1 MKQNWRVYQNYI
13 IIGILSF
20 ISVFFLP
27 MLGSSLGIGFN
38 VPNTIA
44 GWIVWV
50 LTKMCIV
57 VVNILIFDQF
67 VKQAKVNVRDNEQF
81 KQAESILNNIKEEA
95 EEIKPAKEYIS
106 ALYKKK
112 GITLGITTVLSIFGL
127 TNAIL
132 TFDWV
137 SMLTYIF
144 TIIMA
149 LVFGWITMNEVEEVW
164 TDKHYKYA
172 LKVQK
177 ESELKKE
184 FENVGNTEEQSNNS
198 IEKPSGTSPEE

>member
-13 IIGILSF
+13 IIAILSF

-38 VPNTIA
+38 IPDTIA

-81 KQAESILNNIKEEA
+81 KKAEEILNNIKEEA
-95 EEIKPAKEYIS
+95 EEIKPAKEYIA
-106 ALYKKK
+106 ALYRKK

-144 TIIMA
+144 TIVMA
-149 LVFGWITMNEVEEVW
+149 LIFGWITMNEVEEVW

-172 LKVQK
+172 LKIQK
-177 ESELKKE
+177 EKE
-184 FENVGNTEEQSNNS
+184 IENVRNQEKQSNNS
-198 IEKPSGTSPEE
+198 VEESSGTSSEE

>member
-1 MKQNWRVYQNYI
+1 MKQNWRQYQNYI
-13 IIGILSF
+13 IIAILSF

-38 VPNTIA
+38 IPNTIA

-81 KQAESILNNIKEEA
+81 KKAEEILNNIKEEA
-95 EEIKPAKEYIS
+95 EELKPAKEYIA
-106 ALYKKK
+106 ALYRKK
-112 GITLGITTVLSIFGL
+112 GITLAITTVLSIFGL

-132 TFDWV
+132 SFDWV

-144 TIIMA
+144 TIVMA
-149 LVFGWITMNEVEEVW
+149 LIFGWITMNEVEEVW

-177 ESELKKE
+177 ENLEKE
-184 FENVGNTEEQSNNS
+184 IENVRNTEEQSNNS
-198 IEKPSGTSPEE
+198 VEKSSGTSSEE

>member
-1 MKQNWRVYQNYI
+1 MKHNWRLYQNYI
-13 IIGILSF
+13 IIAILSF

-38 VPNTIA
+38 IPNTIP

-50 LTKMCIV
+50 LTKMCVV

-81 KQAESILNNIKEEA
+81 KKAEEILNNIKEEA
-95 EEIKPAKEYIS
+95 EEIKPAKEYI
-106 ALYKKK
+106 AVLYRKK
-112 GITLGITTVLSIFGL
+112 GISLFITSVLSIFGL

-144 TIIMA
+144 TILMA
-149 LVFGWITMNEVEEVW
+149 LVFGWITMNEVEEIW

-177 ESELKKE
+177 EKEMENATNKEGQPNSTTSE
-184 FENVGNTEEQSNNS
+184 FTGASTEE
-198 IEKPSGTSPEE
+198 

>member
-1 MKQNWRVYQNYI
+1 MKNWRVYQNYI
-13 IIGILSF
+13 IIGILSL

-38 VPNTIA
+38 IPNTTA

-50 LTKMCIV
+50 LTKLCIV

-81 KQAESILNNIKEEA
+81 KKAEEILNNTKEEA
-95 EEIKPAKEYIS
+95 EEIKPAKEYI
-106 ALYKKK
+106 ARLYRKK

-149 LVFGWITMNEVEEVW
+149 LVFGWITMNEVEEIW

-177 ESELKKE
+177 EKE
-184 FENVGNTEEQSNNS
+184 IENVRNKERQSNNS
-198 IEKPSGTSPEE
+198 VEKPSGTSSEE

>member
-1 MKQNWRVYQNYI
+1 MKNWRVYQNYI
-13 IIGILSF
+13 IIAILSF

-38 VPNTIA
+38 IPNTIP

-50 LTKMCIV
+50 LTKMCVV

-81 KQAESILNNIKEEA
+81 KKAEEILNNIKEEA
-95 EEIKPAKEYIS
+95 EEIKPAKEYI
-106 ALYKKK
+106 AVLYRKK
-112 GITLGITTVLSIFGL
+112 GISLFITSVLSIFGL

-144 TIIMA
+144 TILMA
-149 LVFGWITMNEVEEVW
+149 LVFGWITMNEVEEIW

-177 ESELKKE
+177 EKEMENATNKEGQPNNTTSE
-184 FENVGNTEEQSNNS
+184 FTGAGTEE
-198 IEKPSGTSPEE
+198 

>member
-1 MKQNWRVYQNYI
+1 MKQNWRIYQNYI
-13 IIGILSF
+13 IIAILSL

-27 MLGSSLGIGFN
+27 MLGSTLGIGFN
-38 VPNTIA
+38 IPNTAA

-57 VVNILIFDQF
+57 IVNILIFDQF

-81 KQAESILNNIKEEA
+81 KKAEEILNNVEKKA
-95 EEIKPAKEYIS
+95 EDVKPAKEYIS
-106 ALYKKK
+106 ALYRKK
-112 GITLGITTVLSIFGL
+112 GITLAITTVLSIFGL

-132 TFDWV
+132 SFDWV

-144 TIIMA
+144 TIVMA
-149 LVFGWITMNEVEEVW
+149 LIFGWITMNEAEEIW

-172 LKVQK
+172 LKIQK
-177 ESELKKE
+177 EKE
-184 FENVGNTEEQSNNS
+184 
-198 IEKPSGTSPEE
+198 I

>member
-1 MKQNWRVYQNYI
+1 MKHNWRLYQNYI
-13 IIGILSF
+13 IIAILSF

-38 VPNTIA
+38 IPNTIP

-50 LTKMCIV
+50 LTKMCVV

-81 KQAESILNNIKEEA
+81 KKAEEILNNIKEEA
-95 EEIKPAKEYIS
+95 EEIKPAKEYI
-106 ALYKKK
+106 AVLYRKK
-112 GITLGITTVLSIFGL
+112 GISLFITSVLSIFGL

-144 TIIMA
+144 TILMA
-149 LVFGWITMNEVEEVW
+149 LVFGWITMNEVEEIW

-172 LKVQK
+172 LKIQK
-177 ESELKKE
+177 EKE
-184 FENVGNTEEQSNNS
+184 MENATNKEGQPNNT
-198 IEKPSGTSPEE
+198 TS

>member
-1 MKQNWRVYQNYI
+1 MKNNWRLYQNYI
-13 IIGILSF
+13 IIAILSF

-38 VPNTIA
+38 IPNTIP

-50 LTKMCIV
+50 LTKMCVV

-81 KQAESILNNIKEEA
+81 KKAEEILNNIKEEA
-95 EEIKPAKEYIS
+95 EEIKPAKEYI
-106 ALYKKK
+106 AVLYRKK
-112 GITLGITTVLSIFGL
+112 GISLFITSVLSIFGL

-144 TIIMA
+144 TILMA
-149 LVFGWITMNEVEEVW
+149 LVFGWITMNEVEEIW

-177 ESELKKE
+177 EKE
-184 FENVGNTEEQSNNS
+184 MENATNKEGQPNNPVVEFTGTGTEE
-198 IEKPSGTSPEE
+198 

>member
-1 MKQNWRVYQNYI
+1 MKHNWRLYQNYI
-13 IIGILSF
+13 IIAILSF

-38 VPNTIA
+38 IPNTIP

-50 LTKMCIV
+50 LTKMCVV

-81 KQAESILNNIKEEA
+81 KKAEEILNNIKEEA
-95 EEIKPAKEYIS
+95 EEIKPAKEYI
-106 ALYKKK
+106 AVLYRKK
-112 GITLGITTVLSIFGL
+112 GISLFITSVLSIFGL

-144 TIIMA
+144 TILMA
-149 LVFGWITMNEVEEVW
+149 LVFGWITMNEVEEIW

-172 LKVQK
+172 LKIQK
-177 ESELKKE
+177 EKE
-184 FENVGNTEEQSNNS
+184 MENATNKEGKPNNT
-198 IEKPSGTSPEE
+198 TS

>member
-1 MKQNWRVYQNYI
+1 MKQQWRVYQNYI
-13 IIGILSF
+13 IIAILSF

-27 MLGSSLGIGFN
+27 MLGTSVGIGFN
-38 VPNTIA
+38 VPDTWA

-50 LTKMCIV
+50 LTKLCII

-67 VKQAKVNVRDNEQF
+67 VKQAKVNVRDNEKF
-81 KQAESILNNIKEEA
+81 IKAEEILNNIKEEA
-95 EEIKPAKEYIS
+95 EEILPAKMYINS
-106 ALYKKK
+106 LYKKK

-144 TIIMA
+144 TIVMA
-149 LVFGWITMNEVEEVW
+149 LIFGWITMNEVEEIW

-172 LKVQK
+172 LKIKNEK
-177 ESELKKE
+177 EI
-184 FENVGNTEEQSNNS
+184 ENVRNQEEQSNITI
-198 IEKPSGTSPEE
+198 IEPSRTSSEE

>member
-1 MKQNWRVYQNYI
+1 MKQNWRQYQNYI
-13 IIGILSF
+13 IIAILSF

-38 VPNTIA
+38 IPNTIA

-81 KQAESILNNIKEEA
+81 KKAEEILNNIKEEA
-95 EEIKPAKEYIS
+95 EEIRPAREYIA
-106 ALYKKK
+106 ALYRKK
-112 GITLGITTVLSIFGL
+112 GITLAITTVLSIFGL

-132 TFDWV
+132 SFDWV

-144 TIIMA
+144 TIVMA
-149 LVFGWITMNEVEEVW
+149 LIFGWITMNEVEEVW

-177 ESELKKE
+177 ENLEKE
-184 FENVGNTEEQSNNS
+184 IENVRNTEEQSNNS
-198 IEKPSGTSPEE
+198 VEKSSGTSSEE

>member
-13 IIGILSF
+13 IIAILSF

-38 VPNTIA
+38 IPDTVA

-81 KQAESILNNIKEEA
+81 KKAEEILNNIKEEA
-95 EEIKPAKEYIS
+95 EEIKPAKEYIV
-106 ALYKKK
+106 ALYRKK
-112 GITLGITTVLSIFGL
+112 GITLGITTVL
-127 TNAIL
+127 
-132 TFDWV
+132 
-137 SMLTYIF
+137 
-144 TIIMA
+144 
-149 LVFGWITMNEVEEVW
+149 
-164 TDKHYKYA
+164 
-172 LKVQK
+172 
-177 ESELKKE
+177 
-184 FENVGNTEEQSNNS
+184 
-198 IEKPSGTSPEE
+198 